1 MAPLLTYLTLLLSFS
16 LTPNTFVHAKGKD
29 TTVPSVSPSST
40 VPSGTSSV
48 PTTTSIPSTPA
59 PSSSTDSAA
68 PDVLLNVPQLS
79 VGRIELDVDNLQ
91 ADINLNAQVANLVT
105 INAGVQVSVQ
115 KINIT
120 ISDVEAQLELIVRL
134 GHLVDIVQRV
144 FESLD
149 LNPLLITALNDVTS
163 VVSALLPL
171 ILFFGILGLGL
182 ELDFGKEW
190 MREGFGRFEL
200 EKWWWRKE
208 GVERTQRAQKTE
220 VYEFREKKA
229 NHYAQVDTVIGAVDG
244 LLGSITQGGTI
255 LNFLVDSLGNIVQ
268 SVTNTAGQAVD
279 TIVGNYLT
287 NMTFTGV
294 TSNLGNGLT
303 QKQYSY
309 SPLNAL
315 VDIVFNSLG
324 QIVGQPTVVKQT
336 STASSDEIAI
346 SGIFSWCAAQ
356 DEEEVTRSMD
366 GLVLWEEDFE
376 RERKGNFF
384 KNILMW

>member
-1 MAPLLTYLTLLLSFS
+1 MAPLRFLLAILACVS
-16 LTPNTFVHAKGKD
+16 LTPCAVLAQSS
-29 TTVPSVSPSST
+29 SVSPSST
-40 VPSGTSSV
+40 IASGTSST
-48 PTTTSIPSTPA
+48 PPATSIPSTPA
-59 PSSSTDSAA
+59 PSSSASSGTASGTASATTSTSVPTASSNYSAA

-163 VVSALLPL
+163 
-171 ILFFGILGLGL
+171 I
-182 ELDFGKEW
+182 
-190 MREGFGRFEL
+190 
-200 EKWWWRKE
+200 
-208 GVERTQRAQKTE
+208 
-220 VYEFREKKA
+220 
-229 NHYAQVDTVIGAVDG
+229 VDTVVGAVDG
-244 LLGSITQGGTI
+244 LLGSITQGGTV

-268 SVTNTAGQAVD
+268 SVTNTAGEAVD
-279 TIVGNYLT
+279 TIVGNYLQ

-294 TSNLGNGLT
+294 TQNLGNGLT

-309 SPLNAL
+309 ELLNAL
-315 VDIVFNSLG
+315 VNIVFNTLG
-324 QIVGQPTVVKQT
+324 QIVGQPSVVRQTAT
-336 STASSDEIAI
+336 STTAGATSTGAAGATSTSAAPVTTVAPSS
-346 SGIFSWCAAQ
+346 
-356 DEEEVTRSMD
+356 TRT
-366 GLVLWEEDFE
+366 V
-376 RERKGNFF
+376 
-384 KNILMW
+384 